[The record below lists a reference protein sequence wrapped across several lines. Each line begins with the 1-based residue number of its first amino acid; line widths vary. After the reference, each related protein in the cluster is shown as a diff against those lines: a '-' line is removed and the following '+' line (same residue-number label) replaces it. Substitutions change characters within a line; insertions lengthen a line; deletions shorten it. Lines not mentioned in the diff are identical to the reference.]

1 MEIPTRPID
10 EITTKRAYLQ
20 MLYSGH
26 IQCQVEDTL
35 ADGPFAS
42 AWVRYR
48 SCWVVLEDVSYEWA
62 WLYHRLEDHQRA
74 GHGTGLSS

>member
-1 MEIPTRPID
+1 MTLISLHASEAGVMEIPTRPID

-48 SCWVVLEDVSYEWA
+48 SCWAVLEDVSYEWA
-62 WLYHRLEDHQRA
+62 
-74 GHGTGLSS
+74 